1 MGLWRRREESLDE
14 EIQDYLD
21 RETRENVDAGM
32 SLDEA
37 RQAAR
42 RKLGPMLR
50 VKEDVR
56 SAWGWSW
63 IEHLWQDLRYG
74 CRSLRQNPGFTTIAV
89 LSIALG
95 VGANCAMFT
104 AADALVLRPLPVPRY
119 NEVLEVGST
128 TSLRRGVDLASYPDY
143 LSIRDSSRSF
153 RGTAAIA
160 FIPAGFSLRPEALP
174 QLKMAA
180 AVNAGFFDALEV
192 TPTLGRGFSPQEDSV
207 PGRDA
212 VVVLSHDLWAQELA
226 ADSSILGRKIHLN
239 GIEFTVIG
247 VAPERFTGV
256 EPFVRTGFYFPIA
269 MYPRISGDARILEAR
284 DRRFLR
290 LLGRLNPGARL
301 AQAQAELSSID
312 ANLARVYPETDRD
325 QRLTALTE
333 FQNRVQQDPV
343 DAELVWTLLGL
354 AGAVLCVACANVA
367 GLLTSRAPVRAR
379 EMSVRLAIG
388 AGRVR
393 LIRQLLTESA
403 LIAVLGGLLGLA
415 VGYAGV
421 LLFRQI
427 QLPTDLVTFAYIGLD
442 RRALLFGLA
451 VASISVFLFGLIP
464 AIRTARSDLAGALK
478 ARDAAPAGRSRV
490 WGRSLLV
497 CAQVALALVLLTATM
512 FFYRGVSYSVSHGP
526 GSRIDHLAMMSLAPS
541 QQSYNEAQ
549 MQRFYDR
556 LVGQAAQ
563 MNGVKAATLASVVPM
578 KNTQNLVAIV
588 PEGFRFPTGE
598 DRAMILCSRVEE
610 HYFDVMGIP
619 IVEGRGFLRTDTPQ
633 TPRLAVVNQ
642 NLAAH
647 YWPGQDPIG
656 KRFRLDGPSGPWAQ
670 VAGVAKNTKY
680 AWIGEK
686 PQDFVF
692 LAERQTPWRPMTL
705 MAESIGDS
713 AGLIAP
719 LREMI
724 RGLDSNMSIFDVRTM
739 EDMYQMRAV
748 RTSNVIVETVA
759 SMGLMGLLLAL
770 VGLYGLVAYAVN
782 RRTKE
787 FGIRLAIGAK
797 PVSVLSMV
805 LRQGAVLA
813 GCGLIVGIPLSVA
826 AGRLLKA
833 GFTEG
838 DAEFPHLLLLAV
850 ALLAV
855 TLAAAYLPARR
866 ASRVDPMTALRY
878 E

>member
-1 MGLWRRREESLDE
+1 VAPS
-14 EIQDYLD
+14 
-21 RETRENVDAGM
+21 
-32 SLDEA
+32 
-37 RQAAR
+37 
-42 RKLGPMLR
+42 
-50 VKEDVR
+50 
-56 SAWGWSW
+56 
-63 IEHLWQDLRYG
+63 
-74 CRSLRQNPGFTTIAV
+74 
-89 LSIALG
+89 
-95 VGANCAMFT
+95 
-104 AADALVLRPLPVPRY
+104 
-119 NEVLEVGST
+119 
-128 TSLRRGVDLASYPDY
+128 
-143 LSIRDSSRSF
+143 
-153 RGTAAIA
+153 
-160 FIPAGFSLRPEALP
+160 
-174 QLKMAA
+174 
-180 AVNAGFFDALEV
+180 
-192 TPTLGRGFSPQEDSV
+192 LGRAFRAEEDSV

-212 VVVLSHDLWAQELA
+212 VVVLSHDFWAQQLG
-226 ADSSILGRKIHLN
+226 ADPSFLGRKIRLN

-256 EPFVRTGFYFPIA
+256 EPFIPTEFYLPLA
-269 MYPRISGDARILEAR
+269 MYPRMTGDARILEAR

-290 LLGRLNPGARL
+290 LLGRLNRGATLR
-301 AQAQAELSSID
+301 QAQAELASVG
-312 ANLARVYPETDRD
+312 ANLARAYPEIDRD
-325 QRLTALTE
+325 RHLTALTE
-333 FQNRVQQDPV
+333 FQNRVQQDPG
-343 DAELVWTLLGL
+343 DALLVWTMLGL

-388 AGRVR
+388 AGRAR

-403 LIAVLGGLLGLA
+403 LIAALGGILGLV

-427 QLPTDLVTFAYIGLD
+427 RLPTDLVTFAYIGLD

-451 VASISVFLFGLIP
+451 VATISALLFGLIP
-464 AIRTARSDLAGALK
+464 ALRTARADLAGTLK
-478 ARDAAPAGRSRV
+478 ARDAEPVGRSRV

-497 CAQVALALVLLTATM
+497 SAQVALALVLLTATL

-526 GSRIDHLAMMSLAPS
+526 GSRIDHLAMMSVAPS
-541 QQSYNEAQ
+541 LLSYDDAQ

-556 LVGQAAQ
+556 LLERASQTS
-563 MNGVKAATLASVVPM
+563 GVKAATLASVVPM

-588 PEGFRFPTGE
+588 PEGYHFPAGE
-598 DRAMILCSRVEE
+598 DRAMLNSNRVDE
-610 HYFDVMGIP
+610 HYFDVMSIP
-619 IVEGRGFLRTDTPQ
+619 IVEGRGFVRTDSPQ
-633 TPRLAVVNQ
+633 TPRVAVVNQ

-647 YWPGQDPIG
+647 YWPGQNPLG
-656 KRFRLDGPSGPWAQ
+656 KRFRLDGPNGPWVQ
-670 VAGVAKNTKY
+670 IAGVAKNTKY
-680 AWIGEK
+680 SWIGEK

-692 LAERQTPWRPMTL
+692 LAERQNPLRSMTL

-713 AGLIAP
+713 ARLIAP
-719 LREMI
+719 LREAI
-724 RGLDSNMSIFDVRTM
+724 HGLDSGMPVFDVWTM
-739 EDMYQMRAV
+739 EDMYQLRAV
-748 RTSNVIVETVA
+748 RTPHVIVETVA
-759 SMGLMGLLLAL
+759 SMGMMGLVLAL

-805 LRQGAVLA
+805 LRQGAFLA

-838 DAEFPHLLLLAV
+838 DAELPHLLLLAL

-866 ASRVDPMTALRY
+866 ASRVDPITALRY